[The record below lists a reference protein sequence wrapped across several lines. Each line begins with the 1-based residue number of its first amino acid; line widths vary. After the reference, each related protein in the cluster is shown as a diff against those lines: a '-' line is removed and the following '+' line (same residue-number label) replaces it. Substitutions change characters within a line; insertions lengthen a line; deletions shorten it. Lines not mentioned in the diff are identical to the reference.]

1 MVLWFLW
8 FSGSVVLWFLWFS
21 GSCGSLVLVVLVV
34 LWFLWFSWFSGSRGS
49 RASSRGSLVIL
60 AWFSHVHRHFECRE
74 DPGTRLRDMRARL
87 ELTRV

>member
-1 MVLWFLW
+1 MVL
-8 FSGSVVLWFLWFS
+8 VVLWFLWFS
-21 GSCGSLVLVVLVV
+21 GSC
-34 LWFLWFSWFSGSRGS
+34 GSRGS
-49 RASSRGSLVIL
+49 RASSRGSLVIVGLDL